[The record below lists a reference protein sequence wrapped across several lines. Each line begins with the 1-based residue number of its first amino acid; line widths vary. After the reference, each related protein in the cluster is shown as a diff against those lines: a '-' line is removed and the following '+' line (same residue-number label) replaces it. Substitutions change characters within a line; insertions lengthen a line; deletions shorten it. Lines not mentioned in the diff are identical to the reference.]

1 MSKSRAAA
9 AATRALPYKYLPLP
23 SPNPPP
29 NTPQTPPHQAP
40 TTTSPPFHTTPP
52 RPPLRRRRQRRLP
65 LLSLHLLPLPNPFR
79 RAVPPASRHRRL
91 PRLQHHRAELRL
103 RCRLQRKQ
111 HGDPAGAGK
120 DDEKGKRA
128 CAGGERGDGAEQ
140 QVLRLEEM
148 RERYARGSEPGDDGA
163 LSPEMETA
171 ASGLRG
177 CELPHAIRAP
187 RPPAPAAGEGL
198 YDDPADLWPL
208 LDPATRRSPAP
219 FRNPAGQRRGQGSAL
234 GAWAGLLQLGE
245 LGVGS
250 DGGTACGEAWVL
262 VESGSG
268 EGGGGER
275 VGGCGEEKEACGHVV
290 GVGAEGAGEGGEG
303 KAREEQEESGG
314 SGEGRSPIT
323 PLHEPNSH
331 SINLEDF
338 LFPPPPTSPPPKPSQ
353 HPPHPNPH
361 NPIPK
366 TPRIQIPIAKPH
378 PQLPNPKPE
387 NGTPG
392 MASTRIQPKIF
403 IYPPQ
408 EDDLSLPPL
417 FSHPQSP
424 TPSNVLEISKPRR

>member
-338 LFPPPPTSPPPKPSQ
+338 LFPPPPTSPPQ
-353 HPPHPNPH
+353 NPPNTPLTQTHTT
-361 NPIPK
+361 PIPK

-378 PQLPNPKPE
+378 P
-387 NGTPG
+387 
-392 MASTRIQPKIF
+392 
-403 IYPPQ
+403 
-408 EDDLSLPPL
+408 PL
-417 FSHPQSP
+417 
-424 TPSNVLEISKPRR
+424 T